1 MYCQNN
7 ILRNPSNYEIGV
19 FFDTYA
25 GSPSYLY
32 ASYNNIEGGESA
44 VYSDFSFNVINWD
57 EGNIDEDPQF
67 CGFGDDPYQLT
78 EGSPCID
85 AGTPDTTGLFLP
97 PWDLL
102 YNQRI
107 WDGNGYGD
115 AIIDMGCYEY
125 GSSYASG
132 FISGTV
138 MNQSGS
144 PLENAEITADNF
156 TTYSNEVG
164 EYNLETVVGSYDV
177 VCYLDG
183 YEISTI
189 EDVTVNLGETTVIN
203 FILEPEVSIDDILN
217 AEVIQLSNYPN
228 PFNPSTTISFNVT
241 QSSAFATLV
250 IFNIKGQKVKT
261 LLNSQLSAGHYECI
275 WNGTDSNNKQ
285 VSSGEYFAKLRLL
298 PDSSGK
304 SEGEEVEVQ
313 KLILMK

>member
-1 MYCQNN
+1 
-7 ILRNPSNYEIGV
+7 
-19 FFDTYA
+19 
-25 GSPSYLY
+25 
-32 ASYNNIEGGESA
+32 
-44 VYSDFSFNVINWD
+44 
-57 EGNIDEDPQF
+57 
-67 CGFGDDPYQLT
+67 
-78 EGSPCID
+78 
-85 AGTPDTTGLFLP
+85 
-97 PWDLL
+97 
-102 YNQRI
+102 
-107 WDGNGYGD
+107 
-115 AIIDMGCYEY
+115 MGCYEY